1 MEQHQTAAGKKQ
13 RAEGKPKPFPFL
25 CQKERTRQADNRKG
39 GAPEIEQTRQERG
52 KEKDRLRR
60 IRQAPSLCL

>member
-25 CQKERTRQADNRKG
+25 CQKERNRQADNRKG
-39 GAPEIEQTRQERG
+39 GAPELEQALQKRGQE
-52 KEKDRLRR
+52 KNRLRR
-60 IRQAPSLCL
+60 IRQVLSHCL